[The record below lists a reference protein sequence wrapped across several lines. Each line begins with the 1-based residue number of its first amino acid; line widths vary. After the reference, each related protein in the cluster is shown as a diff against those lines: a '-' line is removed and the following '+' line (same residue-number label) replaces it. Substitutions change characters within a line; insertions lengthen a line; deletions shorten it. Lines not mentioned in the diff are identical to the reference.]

1 MLNGDHVTQSH
12 EHYNYRAYF
21 ETLLSYDTDAASSY
35 FSNSYWY
42 LDNGDINSCE
52 PMNETHTSATNNG
65 FIARWRRL
73 SGSREVQLQFKL
85 TKARPSFYLMN
96 KTSYKKIIFKFLDVY
111 QMVRRMQPNP
121 LFLSAHETALAEGA
135 LAWYNMT
142 SVDRV

>member
-52 PMNETHTSATNNG
+52 PMNETHTSATHDS
-65 FIARWRRL
+65 FISRWSRD
-73 SGSREVQLQFKL
+73 SGSRDVQLLWHLLTDLCNVPLFLLPRVPLQIKL
-85 TKARPSFYLMN
+85 TKALPSFSLMN
-96 KTSYKKIIFKFLDVY
+96 KTAD
-111 QMVRRMQPNP
+111 
-121 LFLSAHETALAEGA
+121 A
-135 LAWYNMT
+135 
-142 SVDRV
+142 